1 MEGLYWTRLDQAGLT
16 DKSTLKLLQE
26 GLSGLSTAFV
36 NSHLEHLG
44 EETIS
49 LEDGK
54 SQIEMN
60 GRCLLRVWSLLPH
73 IDRLHGV
80 KQLIST
86 FTHAIECSKRSV
98 HDFLCWLLLYQTV
111 TGSIEHLWALAFRNQ
126 VRESVTNSLRKQ
138 KSFISYDKHWIG
150 LAPAGIEPT
159 NKAFSLCYL
168 TKELPRPPDSE

>member
-1 MEGLYWTRLDQAGLT
+1 VEGLYWTRLDQAVLT

-86 FTHAIECSKRSV
+86 FLMQLNAPSDQSMTSFV
-98 HDFLCWLLLYQTV
+98 
-111 TGSIEHLWALAFRNQ
+111 GSYSTR
-126 VRESVTNSLRKQ
+126 R
-138 KSFISYDKHWIG
+138 
-150 LAPAGIEPT
+150 
-159 NKAFSLCYL
+159 
-168 TKELPRPPDSE
+168 